1 MHNAWFLLILW
12 TLVSCGNSERIQI
25 TLSGIVSAELTVTSL
40 ETSRVLLHKNIKGPE
55 FELGLLEI
63 GVGLENLE
71 VKVHH
76 VLYQN
81 QDSNKFVFEQDEYFS
96 AIIPSNYEAGQLNIN
111 SLTTLAACRFQN
123 TFSSEKNINQHV
135 DHENQL
141 IQDQFILDQ
150 LHGFSPNMDFE
161 NMNTLDHASIYGI
174 LLGGMEE
181 LAKNHGTKIST
192 LTKLLCEDLI
202 HDGKLNGIDAKGFIE
217 ERLANYDEQV
227 LKAKLAIALHDFGQ
241 KNIKSFNKLP
251 IPALANQISLSLVQV
266 LFPSTIVNYSFD
278 HGSGE

>member
-1 MHNAWFLLILW
+1 MRNAWLLLILW
-12 TLVSCGNSERIQI
+12 MLVSCGNSKHIQI
-25 TLSGIVSAELTVTSL
+25 TLPGITSAELTVTSL
-40 ETSRVLLHKNIKGPE
+40 ETSRVLLHKNIKGSE
-55 FELGLLEI
+55 VELGRLEI
-63 GVGLENLE
+63 GAGLEILE
-71 VKVHH
+71 LKVHH
-76 VLYQN
+76 VHYQN
-81 QDSNKFVFEQDEYFS
+81 QDSNQFVFEQDEYFS

-123 TFSSEKNINQHV
+123 SISSEKNINEQV
-135 DHENQL
+135 DYENEL
-141 IQDQFILDQ
+141 IQDQFIVDQ

-161 NMNTLDHASIYGI
+161 NMNVLDHASIYGI

-192 LTKLLCEDLI
+192 LTKYLCEDLI

-241 KNIKSFNKLP
+241 KNIKSFSKLP
-251 IPALANQISLSLVQV
+251 IHALANQISLSLVQV

-278 HGSGE
+278 Q